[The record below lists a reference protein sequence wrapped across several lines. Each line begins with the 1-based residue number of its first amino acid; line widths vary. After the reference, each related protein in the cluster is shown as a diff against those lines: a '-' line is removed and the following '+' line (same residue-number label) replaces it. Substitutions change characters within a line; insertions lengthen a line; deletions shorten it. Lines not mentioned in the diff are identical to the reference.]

1 MSHKVAS
8 VRPLPGIGEVEDDN
22 VAPQLSS
29 HRLAWEMSAIV
40 SALTRV
46 VSGSEPISVSSSSS
60 PSSSC
65 ISSSCSLQSPGDET
79 GLAGRQIRV
88 REALPPEVASRYF
101 RALVDAGRH
110 QVETPPSD
118 VAGES
123 ATLCFHLVIAV
134 PPMFSFTVELMLT
147 EKRMVLLH
155 PHLHAANI
163 RNTPRL
169 HVDRTLIAYPFVPTE
184 HWEQSPVAAA
194 PTMSMEEPSP
204 PPPPHQK
211 DEEAAAQKKYRGV
224 RQRPWGKWAA
234 EIRDPH
240 KAARVWLGTF
250 ETAEQAARAYDEA
263 ALRFRGSRAKLN
275 FPENVRLH
283 QPPPPV
289 SPTTQSTADYLEYSR
304 LLQGAGEYQRLP
316 ATSLLDSEMYS
327 GYAPTTASAVDDGSL
342 ASHSSFP
349 TFSVSSSSSAYP
361 LFYDSGAIERQM
373 NWTVR
378 AELPSWM
385 DSSRFPPSSSGNS

>member
-118 VAGES
+118 VA
-123 ATLCFHLVIAV
+123 A
-134 PPMFSFTVELMLT
+134 
-147 EKRMVLLH
+147 
-155 PHLHAANI
+155 
-163 RNTPRL
+163 
-169 HVDRTLIAYPFVPTE
+169 TE

>member
-8 VRPLPGIGEVEDDN
+8 PRPLPGIGEVEDDN
-22 VAPQLSS
+22 VAPLLSG

-46 VSGSEPISVSSSSS
+46 VSGSEPISASSSSS
-60 PSSSC
+60 PSSSSC
-65 ISSSCSLQSPGDET
+65 ISSSCSLQSLGDET
-79 GLAGRQIRV
+79 GLAGRQSRV
-88 REALPPEVASRYF
+88 REALPPEEPSRYF
-101 RALVDAGRH
+101 RAFVDAGSH
-110 QVETPPSD
+110 QVETPPSH
-118 VAGES
+118 VA
-123 ATLCFHLVIAV
+123 ATDQR
-134 PPMFSFTVELMLT
+134 
-147 EKRMVLLH
+147 K
-155 PHLHAANI
+155 
-163 RNTPRL
+163 
-169 HVDRTLIAYPFVPTE
+169 
-184 HWEQSPVAAA
+184 QSPIAAA

-204 PPPPHQK
+204 PPPPLPPHQK
-211 DEEAAAQKKYRGV
+211 DEEAVGQRKYRGV

-289 SPTTQSTADYLEYSR
+289 SPTAQLTVSCSVAAPTWDAQSSTADYLEYSR

-316 ATSLLDSEMYS
+316 ATSLLDSVMYTS
-327 GYAPTTASAVDDGSL
+327 YAPTMASAEDDGSL
-342 ASHSSFP
+342 ASYSFP
-349 TFSVSSSSSAYP
+349 TFSVSSSSVSSSSSAYP
-361 LFYDSGAIERQM
+361 LFYDSGAIEHQM
-373 NWTVR
+373 NWTAG

-385 DSSRFPPSSSGNS
+385 DSTGFPPSSSGYS